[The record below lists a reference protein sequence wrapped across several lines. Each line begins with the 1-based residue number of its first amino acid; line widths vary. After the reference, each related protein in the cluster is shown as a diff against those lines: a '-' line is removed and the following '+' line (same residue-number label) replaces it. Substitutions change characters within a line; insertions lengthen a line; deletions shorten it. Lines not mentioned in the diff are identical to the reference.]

1 MEKIKNYL
9 YNLTD
14 EKQPDYLLF
23 YISSVLI
30 LVGIIFS
37 YSLSVYTVVH
47 LDYNQYHFLL
57 RQLIAGILSI
67 FVMWTFAQ
75 IKPEK
80 LLPFVGWSLF
90 GIFLIAIFSMKILPA
105 SMIIESGGASRWIR
119 LPGISLSP
127 VEFFKIGFIYYLAHS
142 LTRRVYFVT
151 NISFLKELLL
161 VLSYAIIFLILAYFI
176 AVVQKDL
183 GQTVVIGC
191 IIFVLLFFANRSFK
205 LILFILTLAFFGII
219 TLIALFPHRVS
230 RIQSWW
236 GMVQDNILPY
246 LPTFLS
252 EQLKLEN
259 YTEAYQVGH
268 SINAI
273 HNGSFVGE
281 GLSNGYLKLGFLS
294 EVHTDFVL
302 AGITEEI
309 GIVGISIIVIL
320 FSILINRI
328 FQLSRMIHTVTYHLF
343 IIGVAI
349 MLGTAFLIN
358 SFGTSGMIPIKGLA
372 VPFLSYGGSSLLASS
387 IAIGLILSI
396 SRDAYTDK
404 EKYEH

>member
-1 MEKIKNYL
+1 MKKIKNYL
-9 YNLTD
+9 HHLTD
-14 EKQPDYLLF
+14 DRQPDYLLF

-30 LVGIIFS
+30 LIGIIFS

-67 FVMWTFAQ
+67 LVMWVFAQ

-80 LLPFVGWSLF
+80 LLPFVGWLLF
-90 GIFLIAIFSMKILPA
+90 GIFLILIFSMKVLPS
-105 SMIIESGGASRWIR
+105 SMIIESGGAARWIR
-119 LPGISLSP
+119 LPAISLSP

-142 LTRRVYFVT
+142 LTRRVYFIT
-151 NISFLKELLL
+151 HISFVRELQL
-161 VLSYAIIFLILAYFI
+161 VLPYGIIFLILAYFI
-176 AVVQKDL
+176 AIVQKDL

-191 IIFVLLFFANRSFK
+191 IIFVLLFFAKRSLK
-205 LILFILTLAFFGII
+205 LILFILLLAFFGII

-252 EQLKLEN
+252 EKLKLEN

-273 HNGSFVGE
+273 HNGSFIGE

-294 EVHTDFVL
+294 EVHTDFIL
-302 AGITEEI
+302 AGIAEEI
-309 GIVGISIIVIL
+309 GLLGIAVIVLL
-320 FSILINRI
+320 FSILIARM
-328 FQLSRMIHTVTYHLF
+328 FRLSRKLDTAKYHLF
-343 IIGVAI
+343 TIGVAV

-358 SFGTSGMIPIKGLA
+358 SFGTSGLIPIKGLA

-387 IAIGLILSI
+387 IAVGLVLSI
-396 SRDAYTDK
+396 SRDVDDLDED
-404 EKYEH
+404 EKV

>member
-47 LDYNQYHFLL
+47 FDYNQYHFLL
-57 RQLIAGILSI
+57 RQLISGILSI
-67 FVMWTFAQ
+67 LIMWIFAQ

-142 LTRRVYFVT
+142 LSRRVYFVT

-219 TLIALFPHRVS
+219 TLIALFPHRVT

-320 FSILINRI
+320 FSILIARI
-328 FQLSRMIHTVTYHLF
+328 FQLSSMLHTATYHLF
-343 IIGVAI
+343 TIGVAI

-387 IAIGLILSI
+387 MAIGLILSI
-396 SRDAYTDK
+396 SRDTTYTNKDK
-404 EKYEH
+404 MV